1 MKYDFEPYEATLTE
15 KGIELPEAF
24 TKAVGEDEIYF
35 LNFQDKILAADS
47 ESFKRII
54 EQVRK
59 DDDKEKAILFQRYVY
74 SKMIRLPASDAAE
87 ALRRFKYTTGTKF
100 RIESG
105 NESLRFIEIKE

>member
-24 TKAVGEDEIYF
+24 TKALGKTEIFFWKYHGEIIATER
-35 LNFQDKILAADS
+35 
-47 ESFKRII
+47 ESFKKNIL
-54 EQVRK
+54 QVPK
-59 DDDKEKAILFQRYVY
+59 DEDKEKYILFQRYVY
-74 SKMIRLPASDAAE
+74 SRTIRLPASDAAE